1 MLRMEFTQKD
11 KEHNMYHWHPLFEK
25 VESIENAFA
34 IAVYRVYKS
43 GGIDEYQKEM
53 YLSNFTNFKNQL
65 EFLWNCY
72 NGVYDTIYKN
82 HEPLKNLLDVFTP
95 LDITCY
101 KNLALFK
108 YKSFIALDEME
119 MFGYDFW
126 NKYDGLYREC
136 RSVVIDTHN
145 LSIVL
150 APQKKFFNVNENP
163 EMDVKVIK
171 DKIKDAKK
179 VEITNKLDGS
189 NQNYRWYN
197 GEVVGSGSS
206 ALNPAESWRL
216 TEGYKLLNINYVQM
230 LKENPDY
237 TFMFE
242 YISPKNPI
250 VVEYKKEQE
259 GLYLFGAR
267 NVFTGKEMTYE
278 EALSIGHK
286 YGVKCTDIYDDSF
299 EDILGKLDDY
309 KSNEKEGWVIGI
321 KNNNGD
327 IFKAKLKVNDYVLMH
342 KAITK
347 MVSPNA
353 IIKAIADGKYDDFY
367 AKIPNAYRSI
377 ADDIAKTVH
386 KYLYSMELNI
396 SAYYDEAKNN
406 TDNKKDFMLYCNNNI
421 PKKYKGY
428 VICRYLNRK
437 YDLIK
442 IGPID
447 KNPGYRKLNEMIKLT
462 EN

>member
-1 MLRMEFTQKD
+1 
-11 KEHNMYHWHPLFEK
+11 
-25 VESIENAFA
+25 
-34 IAVYRVYKS
+34 
-43 GGIDEYQKEM
+43 
-53 YLSNFTNFKNQL
+53 
-65 EFLWNCY
+65 
-72 NGVYDTIYKN
+72 
-82 HEPLKNLLDVFTP
+82 
-95 LDITCY
+95 
-101 KNLALFK
+101 
-108 YKSFIALDEME
+108 
-119 MFGYDFW
+119 
-126 NKYDGLYREC
+126 
-136 RSVVIDTHN
+136 
-145 LSIVL
+145 
-150 APQKKFFNVNENP
+150 
-163 EMDVKVIK
+163 
-171 DKIKDAKK
+171 
-179 VEITNKLDGS
+179 
-189 NQNYRWYN
+189 
-197 GEVVGSGSS
+197 
-206 ALNPAESWRL
+206 
-216 TEGYKLLNINYVQM
+216 
-230 LKENPDY
+230 
-237 TFMFE
+237 
-242 YISPKNPI
+242 
-250 VVEYKKEQE
+250 
-259 GLYLFGAR
+259 
-267 NVFTGKEMTYE
+267 MTYE

-321 KNNNGD
+321 KNDNGD
-327 IFKAKLKVNDYVLMH
+327 IFKAKSKVNDYVLMH